1 MIKLLI
7 KTILFII
14 LLSSSIDA
22 SSSIKISLI
31 EKITQFIQWPEIKEE
46 FKIGIYQNKQL
57 KKDMESFYKD
67 KKIHK
72 AEIKLYDIEYFTQ
85 DKIDKLNL
93 IYFAKESSANI
104 DLILKRIKNKPI
116 LIITEFPD
124 DVYQGMHLGIYYKD
138 KRIKFIINQESLE
151 NSKLKASYK
160 ILKLAK
166 IVKDKK

>member
-1 MIKLLI
+1 MFKLLI
-7 KTILFII
+7 KTFLFII
-14 LLSSSIDA
+14 LISSNIDA

-31 EKITQFIQWPEIKEE
+31 EKITQFIQWPEIKKD

-57 KKDMESFYKD
+57 KKEMESFYKN
-67 KKIHK
+67 KKIHR
-72 AEIKLYDIEYFTQ
+72 ANIKVYDIKYFTQ
-85 DKIDKLNL
+85 NDIDKLNL
-93 IYFAKESSANI
+93 IYFSKESSANI
-104 DLILKRIKNKPI
+104 DLILKKIKNKPV

-124 DVYQGMHLGIYYKD
+124 DVYQGMHLGIYYKE

-151 NSKLKASYK
+151 KSKLKASYK

>member
-1 MIKLLI
+1 MLNQ
-7 KTILFII
+7 LFKSIFI
-14 LLSSSIDA
+14 LLLFYSNINA
-22 SSSIKISLI
+22 TSSIKISLI
-31 EKITQFIQWPEIKEE
+31 EKITQFIQWPEINEE

-72 AEIKLYDIEYFTQ
+72 AEIELYDIDNFTE
-85 DKIDKLNL
+85 DIIEELDL
-93 IYFAKESSANI
+93 IYFTKESSANI
-104 DLILKRIKNKPI
+104 DLIIKRIKNKPV
-116 LIITEFPD
+116 LIMTEFPD
-124 DVYQGMHLGIYYKD
+124 DVYLNMHLGIYYKN